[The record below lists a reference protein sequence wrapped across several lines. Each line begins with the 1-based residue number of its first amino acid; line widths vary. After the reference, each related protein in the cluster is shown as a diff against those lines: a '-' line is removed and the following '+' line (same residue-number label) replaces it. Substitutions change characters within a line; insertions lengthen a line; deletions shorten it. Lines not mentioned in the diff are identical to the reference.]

1 MKNDHKNY
9 NKTDNVKMMTKN
21 EKIRLEKLTNL
32 QWEHIVKQMLYYLV
46 SKNHLIAEQ
55 IKIPFQWPYPIHSV

>member
-32 QWEHIVKQMLYYLV
+32 Q
-46 SKNHLIAEQ
+46 
-55 IKIPFQWPYPIHSV
+55 